1 VPAQRGT
8 ARSVTAVAR
17 EIVINSAPY
26 ETRVALLEKQRLI
39 EIFIERARDRG
50 VAGNIYK
57 GRVTRVLPGMQAAFV
72 DIGLEKAAFLHGSD
86 LYADL
91 GEEFI
96 AEEVPPA
103 AVLPA
108 AVPPAAVLP
117 AAVPST
123 GESPAEPATAAHKPA
138 PRRVPI
144 EERLKKG
151 DEILVQVAKQP
162 IGSKGA
168 RVTSVISLPG
178 RHLVFT
184 PSSNHIGV
192 SRRIE
197 DENERARLKEI
208 VESER
213 PPDGGFIIRTAC
225 EGLAKREIQGDI
237 RFLVKLWKRILDKSA
252 RVSAPAL
259 LHYDMDLVLRTVR
272 DLFTAETRRLVV
284 DNPRDHQRILDFLDT
299 VMPRLKERVELYDEP
314 EPIGDRFGIDAQIA
328 KALERKVWLKSGG
341 YIVIDHTEALTVI
354 DVNTGRFVGK
364 KRQEDTVL
372 QTNLEAAKTIVEQL
386 RLRNIGGLI
395 VIDFIDMEDKASQRQ
410 VFEALSA
417 ALKKDKARSKLLR
430 ISELGLI
437 EMTRK
442 RTRESLMQLL
452 CAPCVACAGKGH
464 TKSTETIGYEV
475 LRRIEREAALNPRVE
490 RITAVAHPAIVQFLQ
505 REEERT
511 LHALEAKFGKKITLK
526 PGPALQE
533 AQYEVSGVEA
543 AA

>member
-1 VPAQRGT
+1 
-8 ARSVTAVAR
+8 VAR
-17 EIVINSAPY
+17 EIIINSAPY
-26 ETRVALLEKQRLI
+26 ETRVALLEQRRLT
-39 EIFIERARDRG
+39 EVFIERARDKG

-72 DIGLEKAAFLHGSD
+72 DIGLEKAGFLHGSD
-86 LYADL
+86 LYAEL
-91 GEEFI
+91 GDEFI
-96 AEEVPPA
+96 TEEGPTPIEVTADASA
-103 AVLPA
+103 ANQKA
-108 AVPPAAVLP
+108 
-117 AAVPST
+117 
-123 GESPAEPATAAHKPA
+123 A

-151 DEILVQVAKQP
+151 QEILVQVAKQP

-168 RVTSVISLPG
+168 RITGVISLPG

-184 PSSNHIGV
+184 PSTNHVGV

-197 DENERARLKEI
+197 DESERTRLKDI

-213 PPDGGFIIRTAC
+213 PPEGGFIIRTAC
-225 EGLAKREIQGDI
+225 EGLSKREIQGDI
-237 RFLVKLWKRILDKSA
+237 RFLLKLWDRILHKSE
-252 RVSAPAL
+252 RVGAPAL

-272 DLFTAETRRLVV
+272 DLFTAETQRLVV
-284 DNPRDHQRILDFLDT
+284 DNSRDYQRILDFLDT
-299 VMPRLKERVELYDEP
+299 VMPRLKSRVELYDDP
-314 EPIGDRFGIDAQIA
+314 EPIGDRFGIESQIV

-364 KRQEDTVL
+364 KTQEETVL
-372 QTNLEAAKTIVEQL
+372 QTNLEAAKVIVEQL

-395 VIDFIDMEDKASQRQ
+395 VIDFIDMEDRLSQRQ
-410 VFEALSA
+410 VFDVLSD

-442 RTRESLMQLL
+442 RTRESLTQLL
-452 CAPCVACAGKGH
+452 CATCPSCTGRGQV
-464 TKSTETIGYEV
+464 KSTETVAYEV
-475 LRRIEREAALNPRVE
+475 LRRIQREAALNTSVAQ
-490 RITAVAHPAIVQFLQ
+490 ITAQVHPAVAQFLD
-505 REEERT
+505 REEDRT
-511 LHALEAKFGKKITLK
+511 LRSLEASLNKKIVIK
-526 PGPALQE
+526 ALSDLE
-533 AQYEVSGVEA
+533 ESRYEVIGVEA

>member
-1 VPAQRGT
+1 
-8 ARSVTAVAR
+8 VAR
-17 EIVINSAPY
+17 EIIINSAPY
-26 ETRVALLEKQRLI
+26 ETRVALLEQRRLT
-39 EIFIERARDRG
+39 EVFIERARDKG

-72 DIGLEKAAFLHGSD
+72 DIGLEKAGFLHGSD
-86 LYADL
+86 LYAEL
-91 GEEFI
+91 GDEFI
-96 AEEVPPA
+96 TEEGPTPIEVTADASA
-103 AVLPA
+103 ANQKA
-108 AVPPAAVLP
+108 F
-117 AAVPST
+117 
-123 GESPAEPATAAHKPA
+123 

-151 DEILVQVAKQP
+151 QEILVQVAKQP

-168 RVTSVISLPG
+168 RITGVISLPG

-184 PSSNHIGV
+184 PSTNHVGV

-197 DENERARLKEI
+197 DESERTRLKDI

-213 PPDGGFIIRTAC
+213 PPEGGFIIRTAC
-225 EGLAKREIQGDI
+225 ESLSKREIQGDI
-237 RFLVKLWKRILDKSA
+237 RFLLKLWDRILHKSE
-252 RVSAPAL
+252 RVGAPAL

-272 DLFTAETRRLVV
+272 DLFTAETQRLVV
-284 DNPRDHQRILDFLDT
+284 DNSRDYQRILDFLDT
-299 VMPRLKERVELYDEP
+299 VMPRLKSRVELYDDP
-314 EPIGDRFGIDAQIA
+314 EPIGDRFGIESQIA

-364 KRQEDTVL
+364 KTQEETVL
-372 QTNLEAAKTIVEQL
+372 QTNLEAAKVIVEQL

-395 VIDFIDMEDKASQRQ
+395 VIDFIDMEDRLSQRQ
-410 VFEALSA
+410 VFDVLSD

-442 RTRESLMQLL
+442 RTRESLTQLL
-452 CAPCVACAGKGH
+452 CATCPSCTGRGQV
-464 TKSTETIGYEV
+464 KSTETVAYEV
-475 LRRIEREAALNPRVE
+475 LRRIQREAALNTRVAQ
-490 RITAVAHPAIVQFLQ
+490 ITAQVHPAVAQFLD
-505 REEERT
+505 REEDRT
-511 LHALEAKFGKKITLK
+511 LRSLEASLNKKIVIK
-526 PGPALQE
+526 ALSDLE
-533 AQYEVSGVEA
+533 ESRYEVIGVEA

>member
-1 VPAQRGT
+1 VP
-8 ARSVTAVAR
+8 R
-17 EIVINSAPY
+17 EIVINSAPF
-26 ETRVALLEKQRLI
+26 ETRVALLEQRRLI
-39 EIFIERARDRG
+39 EIFIERAHDKG

-86 LYADL
+86 LDAEL
-91 GEEFI
+91 GDEFI
-96 AEEVPPA
+96 AEEGGATVE
-103 AVLPA
+103 
-108 AVPPAAVLP
+108 
-117 AAVPST
+117 
-123 GESPAEPATAAHKPA
+123 GGAEDPTTNRKTA

-144 EERLKKG
+144 EERLTKG
-151 DEILVQVAKQP
+151 QEILVQVAKQP

-168 RVTSVISLPG
+168 RITGVISLPG

-197 DENERARLKEI
+197 DEAERARLKEI

-213 PPDGGFIIRTAC
+213 PPEGGFIIRTAC

-237 RFLVKLWKRILDKSA
+237 RFLVKLWNRIVQKSEHTA
-252 RVSAPAL
+252 APGL
-259 LHYDMDLVLRTVR
+259 IHYDMDLVLRTVR
-272 DLFTAETRRLVV
+272 DLFTADTQRLVV
-284 DNPRDHQRILDFLDT
+284 DDPRDHQRILDFLDT
-299 VMPRLKERVELYDEP
+299 VMPRLEARVELYEGREP
-314 EPIGDRFGIDAQIA
+314 LADHYGLDAQIA

-364 KRQEDTVL
+364 KTQEETIL
-372 QTNLEAAKTIVEQL
+372 QTNLEAAKTIVAQL

-410 VFEALSA
+410 VFEALNDS
-417 ALKKDKARSKLLR
+417 LKKDKARSKLLR

-452 CAPCVACAGKGH
+452 CAPCASCAGKGYA
-464 TKSTETIGYEV
+464 KSTATVAYEV
-475 LRRIEREAALNPRVE
+475 LRRIQREAALNPRLE
-490 RITAVAHPAIVQFLQ
+490 QITVQAHPDVAQFLH
-505 REEERT
+505 REEDRT
-511 LHALEAKFGKKITLK
+511 LQAMEATLNKKIVVKAVRDL
-526 PGPALQE
+526 PAG
-533 AQYEVSGVEA
+533 QYEISGVEA

>member
-1 VPAQRGT
+1 
-8 ARSVTAVAR
+8 VAR
-17 EIVINSAPY
+17 EIIINSAPY
-26 ETRVALLEKQRLI
+26 ETRVALLEQKRLT
-39 EIFIERARDRG
+39 EVFIERARDRG

-91 GEEFI
+91 GDEFI
-96 AEEVPPA
+96 TEEDLLADTVEEGEDAGNHRPA
-103 AVLPA
+103 L
-108 AVPPAAVLP
+108 
-117 AAVPST
+117 
-123 GESPAEPATAAHKPA
+123 
-138 PRRVPI
+138 RRVPI

-151 DEILVQVAKQP
+151 QEIVVQVAKQP

-184 PSSNHIGV
+184 PSTHHVGV

-197 DENERARLKEI
+197 DEDERARLKEI

-213 PPDGGFIIRTAC
+213 PQEGGFIIRTAC
-225 EGLAKREIQGDI
+225 EGLSKREIQGDS
-237 RFLVKLWKRILDKSA
+237 RFLLKLWDRILHKSDRA
-252 RVSAPAL
+252 GAPTL

-272 DLFTAETRRLVV
+272 DLFTADTQRLVV
-284 DNPRDHQRILDFLDT
+284 DNPRDYQRILDFLDT
-299 VMPRLKERVELYDEP
+299 VMPRLKPRVELYENT
-314 EPIGDRFGIDAQIA
+314 EPIGDRFGIDSQIA

-364 KRQEDTVL
+364 KTQEETVL
-372 QTNLEAAKTIVEQL
+372 QTNLEAAKVIIEQL

-395 VIDFIDMEDKASQRQ
+395 VIDFIDMEDGTNQRQ
-410 VFEALSA
+410 VFETLGDS
-417 ALKKDKARSKLLR
+417 LKKDKARSKVLR
-430 ISELGLI
+430 ISDLGLI

-442 RTRESLMQLL
+442 RTRESLAQVL
-452 CAPCVACAGKGH
+452 CAPCPECTGRGFV
-464 TKSTETIGYEV
+464 KSTETIAHEI
-475 LRRIEREAALNPRVE
+475 LRRVQREAALNPGVVQ
-490 RITAVAHPAIVQFLQ
+490 IMVQVHPAVAQFLE
-505 REEERT
+505 REEERI
-511 LHALEAKFGKKITLK
+511 LRSLEAQLGKKVLIK
-526 PGPALQE
+526 PLADLE
-533 AQYEVSGVEA
+533 ESRYEVIAVEA

>member
-1 VPAQRGT
+1 M
-8 ARSVTAVAR
+8 AR
-17 EIVINSAPY
+17 EIIINSAPY
-26 ETRVALLEKQRLI
+26 ETRVALLEQKRLT
-39 EIFIERARDRG
+39 EVFIERARDRG

-91 GEEFI
+91 GDEFI
-96 AEEVPPA
+96 TEEDLLADTVEEGEDAGNHRPA
-103 AVLPA
+103 L
-108 AVPPAAVLP
+108 
-117 AAVPST
+117 
-123 GESPAEPATAAHKPA
+123 
-138 PRRVPI
+138 RRVPI

-151 DEILVQVAKQP
+151 QEIVVQVAKQP

-184 PSSNHIGV
+184 PSTHHVGV

-197 DENERARLKEI
+197 DEDERARLKEI

-213 PPDGGFIIRTAC
+213 PQEGGFIIRTAC
-225 EGLAKREIQGDI
+225 EGLSKREIQGDS
-237 RFLVKLWKRILDKSA
+237 RFLLKLWDRILHKSDRA
-252 RVSAPAL
+252 GAPTL

-272 DLFTAETRRLVV
+272 DLFTADTQRLVV
-284 DNPRDHQRILDFLDT
+284 DNPRDYQRILDFLDT
-299 VMPRLKERVELYDEP
+299 VMPRLKPRVELYENT
-314 EPIGDRFGIDAQIA
+314 EPIGDRFGIDSQIA

-364 KRQEDTVL
+364 KTQEETVL
-372 QTNLEAAKTIVEQL
+372 QTNLEAAKVIIEQL

-395 VIDFIDMEDKASQRQ
+395 VIDFIDMEDGTNQRQ
-410 VFEALSA
+410 VFETLGDS
-417 ALKKDKARSKLLR
+417 LKKDKARSKVLR
-430 ISELGLI
+430 ISDLGLI

-442 RTRESLMQLL
+442 RTRESLAQVL
-452 CAPCVACAGKGH
+452 CAPCPECTGRGFV
-464 TKSTETIGYEV
+464 KSTETIAHEI
-475 LRRIEREAALNPRVE
+475 LRRVQREAALNPGVVQ
-490 RITAVAHPAIVQFLQ
+490 IMVQVHPAVAQFLE
-505 REEERT
+505 REEERI
-511 LHALEAKFGKKITLK
+511 LRSLEAQLGKKVLIK
-526 PGPALQE
+526 PLADLE
-533 AQYEVSGVEA
+533 ESRYEVIAVEA